1 MFLAWGTR
9 AIEDE
14 TAEQQQGKDP
24 AARMPVSATEQL
36 AQLTLDA
43 LPEYMKAPGGI
54 ARFQTWVVIIV
65 TTAIVAFGIAFYQM
79 G

>member
-1 MFLAWGTR
+1 M
-9 AIEDE
+9 ENE
-14 TAEQQQGKDP
+14 TAEQQHGLDP
-24 AARMPVSATEQL
+24 AAGVTVSATEQL

-54 ARFQTWVVIIV
+54 VRFQIWVAIIV